1 MEPKNTLKISVLQG
15 ICCSLILLSY
25 FLPWVQVSFMGLKG
39 SFSLFD
45 GMIYV
50 TKLGSAASEINEMPS
65 AVKDENYVWFL
76 FLVPAVAFINAI
88 IQWIGRYPRW
98 AFYLNILPVSIGIG
112 GMIFLRKGMHVDITD
127 VAGIGLYLVV
137 ISGVV
142 SIVEAWTT
150 IGRHYSIYYKK
161 YMRFLSYVILGCII
175 FNILYFGLLS
185 IFGSSLH
192 DKPEFVSV
200 LFSVIEFVSGIAFIH
215 APFVIYAWIVYGCT
229 RRKQQAELTAALE
242 PETIAA
248 VSPTGVS
255 SVVTDILCPR
265 CGRSVSSDWA
275 LCPYC
280 CNNLKEE
287 QGNEEDDNL
296 RYAPP
301 QYRNKN

>member
-1 MEPKNTLKISVLQG
+1 
-15 ICCSLILLSY
+15 
-25 FLPWVQVSFMGLKG
+25 MGLNG

-45 GMIYV
+45 GMIYA
-50 TKLGSAASEINEMPS
+50 TRLEGAASNINEMPS
-65 AVKDENYVWFL
+65 AVRNENYVWFL
-76 FLVPAVAFINAI
+76 FIVPVVAFVNAI

-98 AFYLNILPVSIGIG
+98 AFYLNILPVWICIA
-112 GMIFLRKGMHVDITD
+112 GMIFLCEGMHVDITE

-150 IGRHYSIYYKK
+150 IGRYYSIYYKK

-175 FNILYFGLLS
+175 FNILYFGLFS
-185 IFGSSLH
+185 IFGSSLP
-192 DKPEFVSV
+192 DKPEFVSA

-242 PETIAA
+242 PEKMVA

-255 SVVTDILCPR
+255 LVGTGLFCPR
-265 CGRSVSSDWA
+265 CGRSVSSDWT

-280 CNNLKEE
+280 CNSLKEK
-287 QGNEEDDNL
+287 QSKEEDDNL

-301 QYRNKN
+301 QYRNEN